1 MNLEFWEGQGFAG
14 LQDRHTKKQQQ
25 QQQQKQKQTTKRENR
40 QTKTNKKRGE
50 MFS

>member
-14 LQDRHTKKQQQ
+14 LQDRHTKKEQRQ
-25 QQQQKQKQTTKRENR
+25 QKQTTKRENR

>member
-14 LQDRHTKKQQQ
+14 LQDRHTKKQ